1 MGASSG
7 APAMFEGLD
16 KDKQMTKPYFILF
29 ISIPFQFVAA
39 FLALRLIWITKRT
52 VAWIF
57 PRPLSSWA

>member
-1 MGASSG
+1 
-7 APAMFEGLD
+7 MFEGLD